1 MRIKLCHTLSR
12 CASRWT
18 LRIVDGHRCCRS
30 NCRARFWRNVT
41 WTPTARPARPRTG
54 YWSTLQPQR
63 RHRELPAATD
73 TNTNTNTSNRRA
85 RQRCADTVSHLVH
98 MPRRLWQ
105 EAVDNKATPPTRLPL
120 SSLYHITSHAYSH
133 SSDLNR
139 ASLRRPCLSRM
150 ARHDTTGCCEA
161 PAIRHR
167 LPSPLS
173 STPSVSPSSEP
184 PQAESSALSGR
195 LFRLTTFTTVLV
207 RVACFP
213 DQRYLSASICMDVL
227 AGRRV

>member
-150 ARHDTTGCCEA
+150 ARHDRVLRS
-161 PAIRHR
+161 PRH
-167 LPSPLS
+167 
-173 STPSVSPSSEP
+173 SPSLAFS
-184 PQAESSALSGR
+184 
-195 LFRLTTFTTVLV
+195 TVLNTV
-207 RVACFP
+207 RVALLGATSGRIISTLRSSIQADHLHHCPRPSCVFP
-213 DQRYLSASICMDVL
+213 
-227 AGRRV
+227 